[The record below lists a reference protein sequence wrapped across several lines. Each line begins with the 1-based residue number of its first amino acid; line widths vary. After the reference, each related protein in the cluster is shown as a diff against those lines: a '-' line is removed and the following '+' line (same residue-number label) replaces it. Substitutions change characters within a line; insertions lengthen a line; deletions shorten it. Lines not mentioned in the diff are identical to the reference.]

1 MEELVYV
8 DRKNTNCNKWDG
20 QTGMFGEE
28 GLHAMWVAD
37 MDFRVPQ
44 GVVDALKEYVEQGV
58 FGYYKMGKGAAR
70 IYGREEMDA
79 IFTWCGCGISLV
91 CADSVRAGGC
101 SDRQYAG
108 ILSVPACSEK

>member
-1 MEELVYV
+1 
-8 DRKNTNCNKWDG
+8 
-20 QTGMFGEE
+20 
-28 GLHAMWVAD
+28 
-37 MDFRVPQ
+37 
-44 GVVDALKEYVEQGV
+44 
-58 FGYYKMGKGAAR
+58 MGKGAAR